1 MAFDV
6 ATVQFL
12 VMVGGFLITVS
23 VFLFTRMKEAENRG
37 RLMQRVDT
45 LEKVLESITNRTT
58 VIEDDVACHDADLSK
73 ITTEIDSLKDLIEK
87 IDKKLD
93 RLIER
98 REVPRPA

>member
-12 VMVGGFLITVS
+12 VMVGGFVITVS

-45 LEKVLESITNRTT
+45 LEKVLDAITNRTT
-58 VIEDDVACHDADLSK
+58 TVENDVACHDADLSK
-73 ITTEIDSLKDLIEK
+73 ITTEIDGLKELIEK
-87 IDKKLD
+87 MDKKLD
-93 RLIER
+93 RLVER
-98 REVPRPA
+98 REAVRP